1 MAAIVED
8 TCPANDASSRAEKE
22 DGAVLMADARSFK
35 RHERPPLSP
44 VDQSHPTPGETDSS
58 SWRMENGSLPV
69 PVPENQAGP
78 GMGIHY
84 VESSTTDSGVSNA
97 SSVTSDCVPIP
108 HLHAAVEM
116 SVPPTELRLGLRTVE
131 GVYRGGVEEEEESH
145 QESGSVCVSGLPPPS
160 SSALQETGS
169 CSRDEEEGREK
180 GKDECGE
187 LTDDLRRLEVSKN
200 LHSVAEGERGWRL
213 GSVLQ
218 RIYLPYE
225 FLLIM

>member
-22 DGAVLMADARSFK
+22 DGAVTADARSFK
-35 RHERPPLSP
+35 RHEQPPLSP
-44 VDQSHPTPGETDSS
+44 VDQSHPTAGETDSS

-69 PVPENQAGP
+69 SVPENQAGP
-78 GMGIHY
+78 GIHY

-108 HLHAAVEM
+108 YLHAAAEM

-131 GVYRGGVEEEEESH
+131 GTYRGGVEEEEESH
-145 QESGSVCVSGLPPPS
+145 RESGSVCVSGLPPPSSSS

-187 LTDDLRRLEVSKN
+187 LTDDLRRLEMSKN
-200 LHSVAEGERGWRL
+200 LHSAAEGE
-213 GSVLQ
+213 
-218 RIYLPYE
+218 
-225 FLLIM
+225 